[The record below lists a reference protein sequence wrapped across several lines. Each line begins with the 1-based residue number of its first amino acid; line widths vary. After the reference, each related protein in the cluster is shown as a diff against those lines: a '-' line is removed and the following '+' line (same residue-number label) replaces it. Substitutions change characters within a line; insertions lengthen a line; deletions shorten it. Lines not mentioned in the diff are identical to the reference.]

1 MKYVVVSKRVGTPG
15 EEYKHKQGEPIQHLL
30 DGGFISTVTETKS
43 TTVKTKKK
51 PKEK

>member
-1 MKYVVVSKRVGTPG
+1 MKYVVVSHRVGTPG
-15 EEYKHKQGEPIQHLL
+15 EEYKPKPGTDLAALL
-30 DGGFISTVTETKS
+30 NGGFISTVKETKS

>member
-1 MKYVVVSKRVGTPG
+1 MKYVVISRRVGTPG
-15 EEYKHKQGEPIQHLL
+15 EEYKPKPNEKIQYLL
-30 DGGFISTVTETKS
+30 DGGFISTVKETKS